1 MGNMKEIIQK
11 LKVSGEIPP
20 NIPTGITRK
29 MGGVSAKCRY
39 PDGTECR
46 CDCGYCPCSICTPDY
61 PDG

>member
-46 CDCGYCPCSICTPDY
+46 CDCGVCPCSICTPDY
-61 PDG
+61 PDD